1 MPERTVDC
9 RLLKKD
15 LPGLERPPYKNE
27 LGKRI
32 FEEVSKEGWQQWLK
46 DSVRFINTYRV
57 DLATSD
63 GQKFMLKQCA
73 VYFSFEEGD
82 LAQTAWTAPTDKPAG
97 GESGEKKE

>member
-1 MPERTVDC
+1 MARMTTTAGSFVDLGWESPWA
-9 RLLKKD
+9 RW
-15 LPGLERPPYKNE
+15 GE

>member
-1 MPERTVDC
+1 MPERTVHC

-82 LAQTAWTAPTDKPAG
+82 LAQTAWTAPADKPAG